1 MPTVSFCCIF
11 KNEERNLPR
20 WIEHAKKIAN
30 REGDEII
37 AVDTGS
43 TDKSVEILKEAGI
56 EPYSFEWVDDF
67 SKAKNFALSKAKGD
81 WIIFLD
87 CDEYFDDAST
97 PLVRPTI
104 DEQDADETTKIIESF
119 IVNINED
126 DDNSVI
132 SKFIHWR
139 IYRNI
144 DDLKYVNA
152 VHEALNY
159 TGPGIINVLR
169 SKLVIMH
176 TGYSTGINRLKGQ
189 RNLELLEKEIAQNK
203 TDEIS
208 TQQAYYMAN
217 TYAQLGDW
225 EKMFYYTKIAI
236 KGTDQALGF
245 MTVRMYRNLLQ
256 EEANKE
262 GGGDFNKKLDILNR
276 GLLRAPDHPDFL
288 TDKMILLFP
297 KKYFYE
303 IEHLCFKI
311 LEKADDPEINNK
323 YETNILSKLHMIYNM
338 LSNVKFHK
346 GEIVESRRYA
356 ILAIKEKP
364 QDRELL
370 FNLAKCFRDEQLSIV
385 KPLVDHIFPEPT
397 EDDIKEF
404 KHYFSDSPYTDT
416 YLEYVKP
423 ESNSFEYYMCNGMY
437 LKAVKYLEKEL
448 LKLFKV
454 AAYCHAKYPKETI
467 TLTLTTPE
475 KYLRGPKKPPKNN
488 ITLQELTDKFI
499 TIFSKIILACFS
511 MDDAEFK
518 SHKEILNI
526 LVSPTKDIISAG
538 FGIPCRPV
546 KFDDME
552 RFYNEIAP
560 HATKPALAKLAQV
573 VSGMP
578 DMRDEFLVEVIKD
591 LAIKKELQGAY
602 NVASSL
608 KEKDAAYYT
617 LMGIVHFYAN
627 DMKKARS
634 FFIKARELDGANQ
647 ELKDFIKW
655 TDPAK
660 DIEIKL

>member
-1 MPTVSFCCIF
+1 
-11 KNEERNLPR
+11 
-20 WIEHAKKIAN
+20 
-30 REGDEII
+30 
-37 AVDTGS
+37 
-43 TDKSVEILKEAGI
+43 
-56 EPYSFEWVDDF
+56 
-67 SKAKNFALSKAKGD
+67 
-81 WIIFLD
+81 
-87 CDEYFDDAST
+87 
-97 PLVRPTI
+97 
-104 DEQDADETTKIIESF
+104 
-119 IVNINED
+119 
-126 DDNSVI
+126 
-132 SKFIHWR
+132 
-139 IYRNI
+139 
-144 DDLKYVNA
+144 
-152 VHEALNY
+152 
-159 TGPGIINVLR
+159 
-169 SKLVIMH
+169 
-176 TGYSTGINRLKGQ
+176 
-189 RNLELLEKEIAQNK
+189 
-203 TDEIS
+203 
-208 TQQAYYMAN
+208 
-217 TYAQLGDW
+217 
-225 EKMFYYTKIAI
+225 
-236 KGTDQALGF
+236 
-245 MTVRMYRNLLQ
+245 
-256 EEANKE
+256 
-262 GGGDFNKKLDILNR
+262 
-276 GLLRAPDHPDFL
+276 
-288 TDKMILLFP
+288 
-297 KKYFYE
+297 
-303 IEHLCFKI
+303 
-311 LEKADDPEINNK
+311 
-323 YETNILSKLHMIYNM
+323 
-338 LSNVKFHK
+338 
-346 GEIVESRRYA
+346 
-356 ILAIKEKP
+356 
-364 QDRELL
+364 
-370 FNLAKCFRDEQLSIV
+370 
-385 KPLVDHIFPEPT
+385 
-397 EDDIKEF
+397 
-404 KHYFSDSPYTDT
+404 
-416 YLEYVKP
+416 
-423 ESNSFEYYMCNGMY
+423 MY